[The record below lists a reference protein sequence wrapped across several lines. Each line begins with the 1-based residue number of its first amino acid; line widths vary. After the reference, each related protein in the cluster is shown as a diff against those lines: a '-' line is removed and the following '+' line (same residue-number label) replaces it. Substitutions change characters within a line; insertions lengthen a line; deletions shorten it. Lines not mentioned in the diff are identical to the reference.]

1 MIQDTTNR
9 VFQKEKATILKRK
22 PVLDLRRHSRLGAIE
37 RALAVL
43 GRSLTIV
50 VQGVTRLLTE
60 RGRAAVT
67 SVCKNAHQFLQPAPA
82 PGVRRPRGDFICTRF
97 EYELASTAARHDLDP

>member
-1 MIQDTTNR
+1 MIQDATNR

-22 PVLDLRRHSRLGAIE
+22 PLLDLRRHSRLGAIE

-50 VQGVTRLLTE
+50 VQAGVTRLLTE

-82 PGVRRPRGDFICTRF
+82 PGVTASARRF
-97 EYELASTAARHDLDP
+97 YLYSV